1 MKILKKVSALGATV
15 SSFAMSA
22 GMVLAQGA
30 AGSGQANT
38 AGIDR
43 PEWQEV
49 SAGQSGFLISDF
61 GVLLQGLLNVVL
73 FISALLVFAYLV
85 WGGVQWITS
94 GGDKGKTE
102 EARNKITA
110 AIIGLAVVA
119 ASYAVFQLVL
129 YVIGIDNPFTSGLPD
144 EIRLYR

>member
-1 MKILKKVSALGATV
+1 MKILKKVSALGTAV
-15 SSFAMSA
+15 GSMAMSA
-22 GMVLAQGA
+22 GMVLAQSA
-30 AGSGQANT
+30 ST
-38 AGIDR
+38 SIDE
-43 PEWQEV
+43 PEFTRV
-49 SAGQSGFLISDF
+49 SANDSGFLISDF
-61 GVLLQGLLNVVL
+61 GILLQGLLNVVL